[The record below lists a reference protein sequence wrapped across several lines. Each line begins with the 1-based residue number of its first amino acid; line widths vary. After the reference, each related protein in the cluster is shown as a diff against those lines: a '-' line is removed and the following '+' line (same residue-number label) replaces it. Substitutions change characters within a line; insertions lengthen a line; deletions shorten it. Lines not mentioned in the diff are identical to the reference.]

1 VNNIWKISVFFILIF
16 FVNNAYACKTLI
28 SINKF
33 KIDKKI
39 RYVAPE
45 KPNFVLKGIN
55 RGEKIKDNTSCSY
68 LWTLGTIS
76 LKPKTPS
83 KVQQGYIFE
92 IIEGKLEK
100 NNIFKPYPVVLTH
113 SEVMKETY
121 HFKWSDGDSDLQEP
135 FNIKIKITS
144 VSLSGVKSD
153 PQYLRISH
161 RGVKIQQKKYLPS
174 TSQVF
179 NSSQSQHLFAE

>member
-1 VNNIWKISVFFILIF
+1 MNNICKILVVFIL
-16 FVNNAYACKTLI
+16 FVNNAYACKTFI

-39 RYVAPE
+39 RYMAPE
-45 KPNFVLKGIN
+45 KPNFVLKGIS
-55 RGEKIKDNTSCSY
+55 RGKKIKDNTSCSY

-76 LKPKTPS
+76 LKSKTPP
-83 KVQQGYIFE
+83 KVKQGYIFE
-92 IIEGKLEK
+92 IVEGKLEK

-113 SEVMKETY
+113 SEVTKGIY
-121 HFKWSDGDSDLQEP
+121 NFKWSDGDSDLQEP

-144 VSLSGVKSD
+144 VSLSGVRSD

-161 RGVKIQQKKYLPS
+161 NGVKIQQKKYFPS
-174 TSQVF
+174 ASQVF
-179 NSSQSQHLFAE
+179 NPSQSQYLFTK